1 MNNSIISLINFRK
14 ELIHTLIEK
23 NYEVYFT
30 VPESKENQQVK
41 ELLNMGTK
49 YVQNS
54 INGRS
59 INPFFELKTLFQLKK
74 IVQNIKPDIILSF
87 TIKPN
92 IYGSY
97 VAKKCKIPIII
108 NITGLGSGFNNAYTK
123 ILVEKMYKY
132 ACKNAFCIFFQNE
145 ANYNYFI
152 ENKIA
157 KKDKSK
163 IVPGSGVNLEKFKP
177 MEKTKEDGIVRFLF
191 IGRIMKEKGIEEY
204 LKAAEYIT
212 NKYSNVEFQIL
223 GPFEEEK
230 YKEIILN
237 HKNSKIKYLGVS
249 YDVRNEIKEV
259 DCIINPTY
267 HEGMS
272 NVLLEGAAM
281 AKPLMASNIPGCR
294 EIIDNGVNGYL
305 FEPKNEK
312 NLIDTIEK
320 FLTLNEIEKNK
331 MGLASRQKVERT
343 FDRNIIITAY
353 LEEIYKILK
362 YKKEN
367 IELNIWSKLIMSR
380 WKKCLMF

>member
-1 MNNSIISLINFRK
+1 MARILILTNTIRGLYNFRYELLERLINEEF
-14 ELIHTLIEK
+14 
-23 NYEVYFT
+23 EVYFSI
-30 VPESKENQQVK
+30 PESKNDTKVK
-41 ELLNMGTK
+41 KLIELGCN
-49 YVQNS
+49 YVETNLDR
-54 INGRS
+54 RS
-59 INPFFELKTLFQLKK
+59 MNPLKDLQLIKQYK
-74 IVQNIKPDIILSF
+74 EIIKNIKPDVILSY

-97 VAKKCKIPIII
+97 VAKKYKIPIII
-108 NITGLGSGFNNAYTK
+108 NVTGLGSGFNNTYTK

-132 ACKNAFCIFFQNE
+132 ACKNVACIFFENE

-152 ENKIA
+152 DNNLA
-157 KKDKSK
+157 KKDKSN
-163 IVPGSGVNLEKFKP
+163 IVPGSGVNLEKFRP
-177 MEKTKEDGIVRFLF
+177 MDKTKEDGIIRFLF

-212 NKYSNVEFQIL
+212 DKYSNVEFQIL

-230 YKEIILN
+230 YKKIILN
-237 HKNSKIKYLGVS
+237 NNNSKIKYLGVS
-249 YDVRNEIKEV
+249 YDVRNEVKEV

-294 EIIDNGVNGYL
+294 EIVDNGVNGYL

-312 NLIDTIEK
+312 NLIETIEK
-320 FLTLNEIEKNK
+320 FLTLNEIEKKK
-331 MGLASRQKVERT
+331 MGLASRQKVERN
-343 FDRNIIITAY
+343 FDRNIVIEAN

-362 YKKEN
+362 YKKRIEN
-367 IELNIWSKLIMSR
+367 
-380 WKKCLMF
+380 

>member
-1 MNNSIISLINFRK
+1 LSKDEKRMARILILTNTIRGLYNFRY
-14 ELIHTLIEK
+14 ELLERLISEGF
-23 NYEVYFT
+23 EVYFS
-30 VPESKENQQVK
+30 VPENKNDTKVKKLLELGCNHIETNLDRRSMNPLKDLQLIKQYKEIIK
-41 ELLNMGTK
+41 
-49 YVQNS
+49 
-54 INGRS
+54 
-59 INPFFELKTLFQLKK
+59 
-74 IVQNIKPDIILSF
+74 NIKPDVILSY

-92 IYGSY
+92 IYGAH
-97 VAKKCKIPIII
+97 VAKKYKIPLII
-108 NITGLGSGFNNAYTK
+108 NVTGLGSGFNNTYTK

-132 ACKNAFCIFFQNE
+132 ACNDVACIFFENE

-152 ENKIA
+152 DNNLA
-157 KKDKSK
+157 KKDKSN
-163 IVPGSGVNLEKFKP
+163 IVPGSGVNLEKFRP
-177 MEKTKEDGIVRFLF
+177 MDKTKEDGIIRFLF

-212 NKYSNVEFQIL
+212 DKYSNVEFQIL

-230 YKEIILN
+230 YKKIILN
-237 HKNSKIKYLGVS
+237 NNNSKIKYLGVS

-294 EIIDNGVNGYL
+294 EIVDNGVNGYL

-320 FLTLNEIEKNK
+320 FLTLNEIEKKK
-331 MGLASRQKVERT
+331 MGLASRQKVERN
-343 FDRNIIITAY
+343 FDRNIVIEAN

-362 YKKEN
+362 YKKRIEN
-367 IELNIWSKLIMSR
+367 
-380 WKKCLMF
+380 

>member
-1 MNNSIISLINFRK
+1 MARILILTNTIEGLYNFRYELLERLINEEF
-14 ELIHTLIEK
+14 
-23 NYEVYFT
+23 EVYFS
-30 VPESKENQQVK
+30 VPENKNDTKVK
-41 ELLNMGTK
+41 KLIELGCN
-49 YVQNS
+49 YVETNLDR
-54 INGRS
+54 RS
-59 INPFFELKTLFQLKK
+59 MNPLKDLQLIKQYK
-74 IVQNIKPDIILSF
+74 DIIKNIKPDVILSY

-92 IYGSY
+92 IYGAH
-97 VAKKCKIPIII
+97 VAKKYKIPLII
-108 NITGLGSGFNNAYTK
+108 NVTGLGSGFNNTYTK

-132 ACKNAFCIFFQNE
+132 ACNDVACIFFENE

-152 ENKIA
+152 DNNLA
-157 KKDKSK
+157 KKDKSN
-163 IVPGSGVNLEKFKP
+163 IVPGSGVNLEKFRP
-177 MEKTKEDGIVRFLF
+177 MDKTKEDGIIRFLF

-212 NKYSNVEFQIL
+212 DKYSNVEFQIL

-230 YKEIILN
+230 YKKIILN
-237 HKNSKIKYLGVS
+237 NNNSKIKYLGVS

-294 EIIDNGVNGYL
+294 EIVDNGVNGYL

-320 FLTLNEIEKNK
+320 FLTLNEIEKK
-331 MGLASRQKVERT
+331 KLGLASRQKVERN
-343 FDRNIIITAY
+343 FDRNIVIEAN

-362 YKKEN
+362 YKKRIEN
-367 IELNIWSKLIMSR
+367 
-380 WKKCLMF
+380 

>member
-259 DCIINPTY
+259 DCIINPTFY
-267 HEGMS
+267 PEGMS

-281 AKPLMASNIPGCR
+281 GKPLIATYIPGCK
-294 EIIDNGVNGYL
+294 EIVEDGVNGYL
-305 FEPKNEK
+305 FEPKNTQKLIEK
-312 NLIDTIEK
+312 IEK
-320 FLTLNEIEKNK
+320 FLKLSTSEREKLGRAGRK
-331 MGLASRQKVERT
+331 KVEEN
-343 FDRNIIITAY
+343 FDRNIVIKAY
-353 LEEIYKILK
+353 LEAIKKIL
-362 YKKEN
+362 N
-367 IELNIWSKLIMSR
+367 
-380 WKKCLMF
+380 

>member
-1 MNNSIISLINFRK
+1 MARILILTNTIEGLYNFRYELLERLINEEF
-14 ELIHTLIEK
+14 
-23 NYEVYFT
+23 EVYFS
-30 VPESKENQQVK
+30 VPENKNDTKVK
-41 ELLNMGTK
+41 KLIELGCN
-49 YVQNS
+49 YVETNLDR
-54 INGRS
+54 RS
-59 INPFFELKTLFQLKK
+59 MNPLKDLQLIKQYK
-74 IVQNIKPDIILSF
+74 DIIKNIKPDVILSY

-97 VAKKCKIPIII
+97 VAKKYKIPIII
-108 NITGLGSGFNNAYTK
+108 NITGLGSGFNNTYTK
-123 ILVEKMYKY
+123 ILVETMYKY
-132 ACKNAFCIFFQNE
+132 ACKNASCIFFQNE

-281 AKPLMASNIPGCR
+281 VKPLMASNIPGCR

-343 FDRNIIITAY
+343 FDRNIIIKAY

-367 IELNIWSKLIMSR
+367 IELNI
-380 WKKCLMF
+380 